1 MDKDSLP
8 APHQGY
14 NKGHE
19 SSDSMFAGLRS
30 TFAAKKEWKW
40 SVTFSLLAQLRGI
53 KSEWYDWLQVERGSI
68 IKGDHMEIPFK
79 LTANLWKALKSKIS

>member
-1 MDKDSLP
+1 
-8 APHQGY
+8 
-14 NKGHE
+14 
-19 SSDSMFAGLRS
+19 MFTGFRS

-40 SVTFSLLAQLRGI
+40 SVTFSLLAQLRCI

-79 LTANLWKALKSKIS
+79 LTANLSKALKSEIS